1 MKSKFQTALLVLL
14 LLFTAAVPGRGALA
28 ASDCM
33 PVQKSADL
41 HVLNVSSAA
50 RTGWQYINGTWYYFD
65 SHGSKMTGWQYIG
78 GKWYYLSG
86 SGGAMLTGWQYV
98 GGKWYYLNPDGD
110 MTTGWRYLGGKWYY
124 LTSSGAMAI
133 ETDVRSTRD
142 GIQVMSHNDA
152 LIVDGVEY
160 PLDSWD
166 YADLKKL
173 QSDLCALE
181 EALSVIVA
189 SDLYLLLEL
198 KSGSNVP
205 LCIDAVKVCGMQD
218 RTTLVSF
225 RKKKLKKARE
235 YDPNI
240 ALGLIVG
247 EMPSDVGDTVA
258 SLNLSMV
265 CQEYHHLTKDAL
277 AAWHDMGLH
286 VNTWTVDSEAQL
298 SRYMK
303 WGVDSITTNYPKL
316 AASAVEP

>member
-1 MKSKFQTALLVLL
+1 MRVKAI
-14 LLFTAAVPGRGALA
+14 ALA
-28 ASDCM
+28 LFAFVMLSYNGLAPLCFA
-33 PVQKSADL
+33 Q
-41 HVLNVSSAA
+41 VSTPWVVAH
-50 RTGWQYINGTWYYFD
+50 R
-65 SHGSKMTGWQYIG
+65 
-78 GKWYYLSG
+78 
-86 SGGAMLTGWQYV
+86 GGAGEHPENTLEAFISAI
-98 GGKWYYLNPDGD
+98 
-110 MTTGWRYLGGKWYY
+110 
-124 LTSSGAMAI
+124 SSGAMAI

-142 GIQVMSHNDA
+142 GIQVMSHDDA

-166 YADLKKL
+166 YADLKTL
-173 QSDLCALE
+173 QSDLCTLE
-181 EALSVIVA
+181 EALSVIAA

-316 AASAVEP
+316 AVSAVEP